1 MFLSVAGDPSSS
13 EPKKVFLSVAGRV
26 VTSSL
31 WNNPDEVPEVEKRPS
46 QFDLYTGLVT
56 DLLS

>member
-1 MFLSVAGDPSSS
+1 M
-13 EPKKVFLSVAGRV
+13 FLSVAGRV